1 MRISLTLRNLMS
13 LRQTVCPDE
22 ADVLAFFESRLSVR
36 NGARLER
43 HFTGCDDCRELLV
56 VLGRESAETREPLAL
71 EATREQTNRVLSL
84 IHIDEL
90 NRSKP
95 EYKRRTSRGF
105 EVSYLRLAA
114 AALIICT
121 IAIVAVVLLSRGQ
134 KPADAAMQALVLAVK
149 DGRNTEAR
157 VSGGLGYARYRETRG
172 LESKDDD
179 LQFSRAISKLRFA
192 EQETAPVNDKLALAR
207 VYLTRGTRE
216 DARHAL
222 TLLDQLATRGVE
234 TAEAF
239 NDIGVAQFELEKY
252 DEAIASFSK
261 ALAKSP
267 SYSEALFNRA
277 LAEERAHRNDA
288 RRDWQQFIN
297 QSQNDNWKSEALSHL
312 KQLGAEKDN

>member
-1 MRISLTLRNLMS
+1 MS
-13 LRQTVCPDE
+13 QRQTVCPDE

-56 VLGRESAETREPLAL
+56 VLGRESAETREPLAR

-95 EYKRRTSRGF
+95 EYKHRTSLGF
-105 EVSYLRLAA
+105 EVSYLRVAA
-114 AALIICT
+114 AALILCT

-157 VSGGLGYARYRETRG
+157 VSGGFVYSPYSVTRG
-172 LESKDDD
+172 AENSGDE

-192 EQETAPVNDKLALAR
+192 EKETAPVDDKLVLAR
-207 VYLTRGTRE
+207 AYLARGKSE
-216 DARHAL
+216 DARRAL
-222 TLLDQLATRGVE
+222 TILDQLAASGVE
-234 TAEAF
+234 TAEAL
-239 NDIGVAQFELEKY
+239 NDTGVAQFELRNYE
-252 DEAIASFSK
+252 DAITYFTR

-267 SYSEALFNRA
+267 NYYQALFNRA
-277 LAEERAHRNDA
+277 LAEERARHNEQAKQDWERFIDQSSDDSWKAEA
-288 RRDWQQFIN
+288 RT
-297 QSQNDNWKSEALSHL
+297 HL
-312 KQLGAEKDN
+312 R